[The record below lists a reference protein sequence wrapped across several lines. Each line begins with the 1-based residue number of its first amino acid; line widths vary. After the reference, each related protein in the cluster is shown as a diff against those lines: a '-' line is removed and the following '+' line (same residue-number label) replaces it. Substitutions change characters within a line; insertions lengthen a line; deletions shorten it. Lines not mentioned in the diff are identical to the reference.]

1 MSQQYET
8 APAGAGATSGHAGGS
23 EVHQHDANAAAKA
36 ATPGASA
43 NYGRVVAASCF
54 GTAIEWYDFF
64 IYGFLA
70 PIVFDRLFFP
80 QLDPMAGMI
89 AVFATF
95 AVGFIARPIGGI
107 VFGHF
112 GDRIGRK
119 SILLFTLILMG
130 VATTM
135 IGLLPTYDRVGMW
148 APVMLVTLRFVQ
160 GFALGG
166 ESVGGLLMTVEGAPA
181 HLRGLFGGLIQ
192 AAGPTSI
199 VGASLAI
206 VLITRLP
213 EDDLLTWGWRLPFLV
228 SLLLVA
234 LGTYVRLKVEESPSF
249 KAAEQH
255 RDIAK
260 VPVAEVITHY
270 WRPTLVT
277 FFICLAETSFFYLVA
292 IFSLSYGT
300 KTLGLPR
307 NTMADGVLYANILAM
322 LTIPA
327 FGMLSDKLGRRPMF
341 LMGLAATA
349 IFIYPFFLMMGS
361 KETALVVMA
370 IVIGAGVIHPMMFG
384 PEGSFFSE
392 LFDTRVRFSGVSL
405 GKQIGTVLG
414 GGLAPMIAASLLAWS
429 HGQIWP
435 VIVYFLILAAMALI
449 STFLVRETK
458 DRTL

>member
-1 MSQQYET
+1 MSQQFET
-8 APAGAGATSGHAGGS
+8 APVGAGAGSGHAGNTGDGHRND
-23 EVHQHDANAAAKA
+23 VPAAARGA
-36 ATPGASA
+36 APG
-43 NYGRVVAASCF
+43 YGRVVAASCF

-64 IYGFLA
+64 VYGFLA

-107 VFGHF
+107 VFGHY

-130 VATTM
+130 VATTL
-135 IGLLPTYDRVGMW
+135 IGLLPTYDKVGMW
-148 APVMLVTLRFVQ
+148 APVMLVTLRFIQ

-213 EDDLLTWGWRLPFLV
+213 EDDLLAWGWRLPFLV

-260 VPVAEVITHY
+260 VPVAEVITQY

-277 FFICLAETSFFYLVA
+277 FFICLAETSFFIWWRSSRSRTA
-292 IFSLSYGT
+292 
-300 KTLGLPR
+300 PR
-307 NTMADGVLYANILAM
+307 RSACRAASWPTACF
-322 LTIPA
+322 TRTSSPCSP
-327 FGMLSDKLGRRPMF
+327 FRRSACSP
-341 LMGLAATA
+341 T
-349 IFIYPFFLMMGS
+349 S
-361 KETALVVMA
+361 
-370 IVIGAGVIHPMMFG
+370 
-384 PEGSFFSE
+384 
-392 LFDTRVRFSGVSL
+392 SGV
-405 GKQIGTVLG
+405 
-414 GGLAPMIAASLLAWS
+414 
-429 HGQIWP
+429 
-435 VIVYFLILAAMALI
+435 
-449 STFLVRETK
+449 VRCS
-458 DRTL
+458 

>member
-8 APAGAGATSGHAGGS
+8 APAGAGATSGHASAG
-23 EVHQHDANAAAKA
+23 EAHPHDTGAAATT

-80 QLDPMAGMI
+80 QLDPMTGMI

-135 IGLLPTYDRVGMW
+135 IGLLPTYDKVGMW
-148 APVMLVTLRFVQ
+148 APIMLVTLRFVQ

-249 KAAEQH
+249 KAAERH

-260 VPVAEVITHY
+260 VPVVEVVTHY

-307 NTMADGVLYANILAM
+307 NMMADGVLYANILAM

-414 GGLAPMIAASLLAWS
+414 GGMAPMIAASLLAWS

-435 VIVYFLILAAMALI
+435 VIVYFLVLAAMALI

>member
-8 APAGAGATSGHAGGS
+8 APAGAGATSGHASAG
-23 EVHQHDANAAAKA
+23 EAHPHDTGAAATT

-80 QLDPMAGMI
+80 QLDPMTGMI

-135 IGLLPTYDRVGMW
+135 IGLLPTYDKVGMW
-148 APVMLVTLRFVQ
+148 APIMLVTLRFVQ

-249 KAAEQH
+249 KAAERH

-260 VPVAEVITHY
+260 VPVVEVVTHY

-307 NTMADGVLYANILAM
+307 NMMAGGVLYANILAM

-414 GGLAPMIAASLLAWS
+414 GGMAPMIAASLLAWS

-435 VIVYFLILAAMALI
+435 VIVYFLVLAAMALI

>member
-1 MSQQYET
+1 MSQPYET
-8 APAGAGATSGHAGGS
+8 APAGGGNPMSESQRNDAATQSAPQG
-23 EVHQHDANAAAKA
+23 AAA
-36 ATPGASA
+36 G
-43 NYGRVVAASCF
+43 YGRVVAASCF

-64 IYGFLA
+64 VYGFLA

-95 AVGFIARPIGGI
+95 AVGFVARPIGGI

-130 VATTM
+130 VATTL
-135 IGLLPTYDRVGMW
+135 IGLLPTYDMIGMW
-148 APVMLVTLRFVQ
+148 APIMLVTLRFVQ

-213 EDDLLTWGWRLPFLV
+213 EDDLLSWGWRIPFLV

-234 LGTYVRLKVEESPSF
+234 LGTYVRLKVEESPTF
-249 KAAEQH
+249 KAVEKH
-255 RDIAK
+255 REIAK
-260 VPVAEVITHY
+260 VPVVEVLTHY

-307 NTMADGVLYANILAM
+307 GMMADGVLYANILAM

-435 VIVYFLILAAMALI
+435 VIAYFLVLAAMALV

>member
-8 APAGAGATSGHAGGS
+8 SPAGAGAAPKAAETHRNEAGNG
-23 EVHQHDANAAAKA
+23 AAA
-36 ATPGASA
+36 G
-43 NYGRVVAASCF
+43 YGRVVAASCF

-95 AVGFIARPIGGI
+95 AVGFLARPIGGI
-107 VFGHF
+107 VFGHY

-130 VATTM
+130 VATTL
-135 IGLLPTYDRVGMW
+135 IGLLPTYDTIGMW
-148 APVMLVTLRFVQ
+148 APILLVTLRFVQ

-206 VLITRLP
+206 VLVTRLP

-234 LGTYVRLKVEESPSF
+234 LGTYVRLKVEESPTF

-255 RDIAK
+255 REIAK
-260 VPVAEVITHY
+260 VPVAEVITKY

-307 NTMADGVLYANILAM
+307 SMMADGVLYANILAM

-361 KETALVVMA
+361 KEVALVVSA

-429 HGQIWP
+429 HGHIWP
-435 VIVYFLILAAMALI
+435 VIAYFLVLAVMALV
-449 STFLVRETK
+449 STLLVRETK
-458 DRTL
+458 DRVL

>member
-8 APAGAGATSGHAGGS
+8 APAGAGATSGHASAG
-23 EVHQHDANAAAKA
+23 EAHPHDTGAAATT

-80 QLDPMAGMI
+80 QLDPMTGMI

-130 VATTM
+130 VATTT
-135 IGLLPTYDRVGMW
+135 IGLLPTYDKVGMW
-148 APVMLVTLRFVQ
+148 APIMLVTLRFVQ

-260 VPVAEVITHY
+260 VPVVEVVTHY

-307 NTMADGVLYANILAM
+307 NMMADGVLYANILAM

-414 GGLAPMIAASLLAWS
+414 GGMAPMIAASLLAWS

-435 VIVYFLILAAMALI
+435 VIVYFLVLAAMALI